1 MKSNIVK
8 VSFVVNFLINEKAF
22 GIKTPIIL
30 AWIFSN
36 LKLLT
41 LVDTAF
47 FPFSITSWIKTKVK
61 RIKLK
66 RLGKYFVTV

>member
-47 FPFSITSWIKTKVK
+47 FHFSITS
-61 RIKLK
+61 
-66 RLGKYFVTV
+66 